1 MLRGRRMNP
10 EFSNTQP
17 VEIRFHH
24 RVDIAQLPL
33 RLVPPATLLEA
44 DKEVDKLPQR
54 PVKAGAPP
62 KANIPHTGEAIVTHV
77 AGIGDPSLQSA
88 VFVINDNLM
97 GARPAGR
104 SGTWRSGTDCMAV
117 DASTWRRASRC
128 YRRATASCLRYSRQV
143 NQAMTVSKIVKAV
156 SPTEGLKLSR

>member
-24 RVDIAQLPL
+24 RVDIAQFPL

-88 VFVINDNLM
+88 VFVINDKLM

-117 DASTWRRASRC
+117 DASTWAKGVALLPAGDRELLAVLAVVPVSVEVEVAPAGRRLWLEPA
-128 YRRATASCLRYSRQV
+128 
-143 NQAMTVSKIVKAV
+143 
-156 SPTEGLKLSR
+156 